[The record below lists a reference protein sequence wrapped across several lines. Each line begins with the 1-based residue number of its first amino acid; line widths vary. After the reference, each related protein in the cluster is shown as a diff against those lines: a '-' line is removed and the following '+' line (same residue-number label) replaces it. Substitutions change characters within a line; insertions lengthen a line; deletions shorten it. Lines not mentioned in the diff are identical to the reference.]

1 MKKMLAI
8 ALSLAMLMS
17 TAAMAA
23 GAGTNESA
31 VTATYVDGND
41 SAPIVYSVK
50 IDWEDLDFT
59 YYEESHATWDPDT
72 LTYNDDYQAEGW
84 AEDSVA
90 NVTMSN
96 RSNTD
101 ILATF
106 SYTANEGFDSVDMN
120 FAASQVYMAS
130 AEDGTEKTAANSV
143 SPEGELPE
151 GTDGEIGTIT
161 ITIERCANITYDTA
175 NRQWATISAAITSM
189 ANGYSSQYGTYK
201 MVESADEVESGTG
214 YVLKADLV
222 AFSNSESKAFDTYL
236 QSIKNIELTP
246 AQQSE
251 LNQKYYA
258 YLAEWENFLATKCH
272 IK

>member
-50 IDWEDLDFT
+50 IDWEDLDIT

-120 FAASQVYMAS
+120 FAASQVYIAS

-143 SPEGELPE
+143 SPEGKLPE
-151 GTDGEIGTIT
+151 DTDEEEIGTIT
-161 ITIERCANITYDTA
+161 ITIERCKTVKNTDITILSQNVRALKYSDGTVGYASTSVKRVENASEAAPGELYYLVSEYNAAYATLTA
-175 NRQWATISAAITSM
+175 AAAALT
-189 ANGYSSQYGTYK
+189 NL
-201 MVESADEVESGTG
+201 ENGTG
-214 YVLKADLV
+214 
-222 AFSNSESKAFDTYL
+222 T
-236 QSIKNIELTP
+236 Q
-246 AQQSE
+246 AQYNE
-251 LNQKYYA
+251 AYYA
-258 YLAEWENFLATKCH
+258 ACAAWDNFLNTQVYTKA
-272 IK
+272 